1 MRIETLL
8 QRLEAEQ
15 AKFAHEALGKPSS
28 RDLFAYGQAVG
39 MYAGL
44 EHAKRTL
51 IDLVA
56 EKERKDFDL

>member
-8 QRLEAEQ
+8 QRLEQAQAEL
-15 AKFAHEALGKPSS
+15 ARDALQQPQG
-28 RDLFAYGQAVG
+28 RDLYEYGKVIG

-44 EHAKRTL
+44 ELAKTTL
-51 IDLVA
+51 IDMVA